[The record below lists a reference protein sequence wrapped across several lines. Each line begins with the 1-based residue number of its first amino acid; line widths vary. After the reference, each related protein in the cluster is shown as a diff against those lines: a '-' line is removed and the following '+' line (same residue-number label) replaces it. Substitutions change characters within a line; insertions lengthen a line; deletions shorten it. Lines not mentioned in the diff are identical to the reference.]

1 MRSPM
6 PVAFIIPIRATLILA
21 LSVAS
26 AATLCTATAF
36 AAPEDRELLFGDTHL
51 HTSWSPD
58 ASLYGNRSADPDT
71 AYRFAKG
78 LPVIHPGHRARVQI
92 KTPLDFLAVSD
103 HAEFMGIIP
112 MILAND
118 PRVSA
123 SETAQKFQALMREG
137 RGMEGMGVL
146 LQQITTGKV
155 DPALISEEVTGSVW
169 HEIVNAAERHNDPG
183 RFTTLL
189 AWEWSSMPNLANL
202 HRIVML
208 REGQEIAK
216 QFIPHS
222 SFGDSRPESLW
233 AWLEETSQRTGAHFI
248 AMPHNSNISRGLM
261 FQTTMSNGEPIDEA
275 YAKTRIKW
283 EPVVE
288 ITQVKGDSETHPNLS
303 PTDEFAAY
311 EDIGLL
317 TGSTEDQR
325 ADFVRSALRR
335 GLEIE
340 RRIGTNPYQ
349 FGIAGATDSHTGL
362 ATAEEANFLGK
373 FASPATPEANLAP
386 SRGGQ
391 LRGIDL
397 GAAGLAA
404 VWAEENTRD
413 AIFDAFARKETYA
426 TTGTRIGLRFF
437 GGWDFR
443 KRDLKAQDAAKR
455 GYAKGVS
462 MGGVLSVP
470 ASRTEIGAPRFMVQA
485 YKDPKG
491 ANLDR
496 IQVVKGWVDDQ
507 GESHERVYNVSLSDD
522 RSVDA
527 AGQAP
532 PVGNTVDLSRGT
544 YENSIGARVLSALW
558 EDPDFEPAQSAFYYV
573 RVLEIPTPR
582 HSLLDAIAAN
592 IPHEEGFS
600 ATIQE
605 RAYSSPIYYR
615 P

>member
-1 MRSPM
+1 
-6 PVAFIIPIRATLILA
+6 
-21 LSVAS
+21 
-26 AATLCTATAF
+26 
-36 AAPEDRELLFGDTHL
+36 
-51 HTSWSPD
+51 
-58 ASLYGNRSADPDT
+58 
-71 AYRFAKG
+71 
-78 LPVIHPGHRARVQI
+78 
-92 KTPLDFLAVSD
+92 
-103 HAEFMGIIP
+103 
-112 MILAND
+112 
-118 PRVSA
+118 
-123 SETAQKFQALMREG
+123 
-137 RGMEGMGVL
+137 
-146 LQQITTGKV
+146 
-155 DPALISEEVTGSVW
+155 
-169 HEIVNAAERHNDPG
+169 
-183 RFTTLL
+183 
-189 AWEWSSMPNLANL
+189 MPNLANL
-202 HRIVML
+202 HHIVML
-208 REGQEIAK
+208 REGHEVAK

-233 AWLEETSQRTGAHFI
+233 AWLEETSKNTGAHFI

-275 YAKTRIKW
+275 YAKTRLKW

-288 ITQVKGDSETHPNLS
+288 VTQVKGDSETHPNLS

-349 FGIAGATDSHTGL
+349 FGFAGATDSHTGL
-362 ATAEEANFLGK
+362 STAEETNFLGK

-386 SRGGQ
+386 SRNGQ

-437 GGWDFR
+437 GGWEFH
-443 KRDLKAQDAAKR
+443 KRDLKAKDAAKR

-462 MGGVLSVP
+462 MGGVLP
-470 ASRTEIGAPRFMVQA
+470 ALTSRRKNKSGAPRFMVEA

-496 IQVVKGWVDDQ
+496 IQVVKGWVDAQ
-507 GESHERVYNVSLSDD
+507 GESHEQVYNVALSDD

-527 AGQAP
+527 SGLAP
-532 PVGNTVDLSRGT
+532 PVGHSVDLSRGT

-558 EDPDFEPAQSAFYYV
+558 EDPDFEPAQSAFYYA

-592 IPHEEGFS
+592 IPHDEGFS

-605 RAYSSPIYYR
+605 RAYSSPIYYQ